1 MKPWHL
7 IEEPPMDE
15 IYFTEHLIHDGYN
28 YSFGLSTVD
37 LTGTGSLDLV
47 SVDTEVGLYWF
58 ENDGDGNFTHHV
70 IHERQD
76 EWLERHTIADINGDG
91 KPEIVCVDN
100 INGGLLWFEFDGD
113 PRDRSA
119 WRHHHITVDELPGSY
134 DVVVADLTGNGRLD
148 VAASSWRKGNQ
159 FAWFENQGQEWI
171 KHTIEDDIAET
182 RTVCAVDFD
191 GNGRMDLLGTA
202 FLDDQIA
209 WYENPG
215 DPANDPWKKHI
226 IDTPGQPI
234 HGHPADMDGDGGI
247 DVVMALGMRL
257 VKDRDPVDHQIVW
270 YEHGGDP
277 RESWTKH
284 IVCDHFPDAF
294 EAIAADIDND
304 GRTEIVASAWGDDG
318 RIALFKHNG
327 DPRGTWSMQ
336 ILKAHW
342 PKANQ
347 VILADLTGNGR
358 LDIIAGAERG
368 SNEVRWWRNEGPA

>member
-1 MKPWHL
+1 
-7 IEEPPMDE
+7 MDE

-159 FAWFENQGQEWI
+159 FAWFEQSRDGWTQRIVE
-171 KHTIEDDIAET
+171 EAMSET
-182 RTVCAVDFD
+182 RTMRVADFN
-191 GNGRMDLLGTA
+191 GNGLPDLLGTA
-202 FLDDQIA
+202 FMDDQVV
-209 WYENPG
+209 WYENSAA
-215 DPANDPWKKHI
+215 PANGGWTKHI
-226 IDTPGQPI
+226 IDTSPQPT
-234 HGHPADMDGDGGI
+234 HGNPADMDGDGDV
-247 DVVMALGMRL
+247 DVVMALGMRS
-257 VKDRDPVDHQIVW
+257 VEGKPEVDHQIVW
-270 YEHGGDP
+270 YESID
-277 RESWTKH
+277 ESSNGPWQKH
-284 IVCDHFPDAF
+284 LICPSFPGAF
-294 EAIAADIDND
+294 EALAADLDND
-304 GRTEIVASAWGDDG
+304 GHLEVLATSYGNRGCGLAI
-318 RIALFKHNG
+318 FKHDG
-327 DPRGTWSMQ
+327 DPRGSWSGQ
-336 ILKAHW
+336 VLKESW
-342 PKANQ
+342 NANQ
-347 VILADLTGNGR
+347 VIVADLTGNGY
-358 LDIIAGAERG
+358 LDVVVSALGEP
-368 SNEVRWWRNEGPA
+368 SEVRWWRNEGPA